1 MKKTAMWLVLL
12 VLAALLALVLWPRAE
27 AAPDFAL
34 KDLHGNSL
42 TQQNLHGKVTLINF
56 WYPSCPGC
64 VSEMPKLVQTAKDY
78 AGKDFQILAISE
90 PYDPLESVKNYAA
103 SRGLPFAVMYD
114 ADGSVGKA
122 FGTKVYPTSFFI
134 NKKGEIL
141 KTFVGEPDF
150 AALYREIDKELE
162 K

>member
-1 MKKTAMWLVLL
+1 MKN
-12 VLAALLALVLWPRAE
+12 
-27 AAPDFAL
+27 D
-34 KDLHGNSL
+34 
-42 TQQNLHGKVTLINF
+42 
-56 WYPSCPGC
+56 
-64 VSEMPKLVQTAKDY
+64 
-78 AGKDFQILAISE
+78 
-90 PYDPLESVKNYAA
+90 AA
-103 SRGLPFAVMYD
+103 SRGLPCAVMYD

-122 FGTKVYPTSFFI
+122 FGTKVSPTSFFI

>member
-1 MKKTAMWLVLL
+1 MKKIFA
-12 VLAALLALVLWPRAE
+12 LAALAVVAVLIGVVLWPKNQP
-27 AAPDFAL
+27 APAFSL
-34 KDLHGNSL
+34 PDLNGQTVNNA
-42 TQQNLHGKVTLINF
+42 NLEGKVTLINF

-64 VSEMPKLVQTAKDY
+64 VSEMPKLIKTARDY
-78 AGKDFQILAISE
+78 EGKDFQIIAISE
-90 PYDPLESVKNYAA
+90 PFDPLESVKNYVAT
-103 SRGLPFAVMYD
+103 RGLPFTVMYD

-122 FGTKVYPTSFFI
+122 FGTQVYPTSFFI

-150 AALYREIDKELE
+150 DALYREIDQELA